1 MCLLFKGES
10 LDKEDYRPTS
20 ILSHVSKIFK
30 RIKYEQINNFMTSK
44 FPPVLCGFRKNHNSR
59 YCLLKMMEIWKN
71 HLDKG
76 DRIAIILMVLS
87 KAFDTTNHN
96 LLLAN
101 LETYG
106 SSITKL

>member
-1 MCLLFKGES
+1 
-10 LDKEDYRPTS
+10 
-20 ILSHVSKIFK
+20 
-30 RIKYEQINNFMTSK
+30 
-44 FPPVLCGFRKNHNSR
+44 
-59 YCLLKMMEIWKN
+59 MMEIWKN

-87 KAFDTTNHN
+87 KAFDKTNHN